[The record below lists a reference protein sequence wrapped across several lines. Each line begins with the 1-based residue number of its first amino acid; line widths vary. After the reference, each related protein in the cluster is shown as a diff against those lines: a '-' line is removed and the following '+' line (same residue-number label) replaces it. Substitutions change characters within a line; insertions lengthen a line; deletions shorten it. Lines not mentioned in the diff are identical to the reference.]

1 MDYDS
6 APITATFTAGS
17 ISAMVIVPVIMDD
30 IVEESE
36 SFNLKFT
43 ISPSVNIQVIPG
55 NITEATGLI
64 TDDTSKIVC

>member
-43 ISPSVNIQVIPG
+43 ISPSVNIQVISG

-64 TDDTSKIVC
+64 TDDTSKIAC